1 MHTRAALLLSAL
13 ALAFPAHAQKQV
25 VRPPIAVYWMSVD
38 TMSGMGAGMG
48 AGMSASSMMG
58 AMMGGGG
65 GGDGS
70 TRTMHLELGSSQSA
84 SGEPRAAHDIPPGLN
99 MGPSLPLRTPSR
111 AAPAGRNEDM
121 PEGMEKPKG
130 RMKIYWGCGDNVGAG
145 QPVIIDFAKV
155 AAGQRPPNMV
165 SRQIKG
171 ASGPAFGR
179 NRTYG
184 DWPNSEDTKSVP
196 AGASLRGDHLVQG
209 NYSPEIK
216 FPIGERHDFMA
227 PVSFSPLAKTPS
239 GGMQVQ
245 WKTVPTA
252 TGYFATA
259 MGAVE
264 GTNDVVM
271 WSSSEVQEMGGAL
284 MGFVPPA
291 EVARL
296 IREKVVMPPQ
306 TTECTVPGQVVK
318 ELGHGFLRFVA
329 YGDELNLVHPPRPQD
344 PKQPWEQVWAVKV
357 RLKSTSGL
365 MLAEGMGGSETR
377 GRAERRPAQAQPETP
392 EQTQQQGSGSPVE
405 QGVQEGL
412 KALKGLFGR

>member
-1 MHTRAALLLSAL
+1 MRIRAALLLSGLAL
-13 ALAFPAHAQKQV
+13 ALPLHAQQQV
-25 VRPPIAVYWMSVD
+25 VRPPVAVYWMSVD

-48 AGMSASSMMG
+48 GGNVMSMMG
-58 AMMGGGG
+58 AMMGGG
-65 GGDGS
+65 DSS
-70 TRTMHLELGSSQSA
+70 TRTMHLQLGSSQSA
-84 SGEPRAAHDIPPGLN
+84 SGEPRAAHDIPSGLN

-111 AAPAGRNEDM
+111 AAPAGRDEDM

-130 RMKIYWGCGDNVGAG
+130 RMKIYWGCGDKVGTG

-165 SRQIKG
+165 SRRVAG
-171 ASGPAFGR
+171 ASGPAAGK

-196 AGASLRGDHLVQG
+196 AGASLRGDHLVKG

-245 WKTVPTA
+245 WKAVPSA

-259 MGAVE
+259 FGGVE
-264 GTNDVVM
+264 GSNDVVM

-296 IREKVVMPPQ
+296 IREKIIMPPQ

-318 ELGHGFLRFVA
+318 DMGNGFLRFVA

-344 PKQPWEQVWAVKV
+344 TKQPWEQIWAVKL

-365 MLAEGMGGSETR
+365 MLAEGMGGMSGETGER
-377 GRAERRPAQAQPETP
+377 EERRPAQARPEAPAQPQP
-392 EQTQQQGSGSPVE
+392 QGSGSAVE

>member
-1 MHTRAALLLSAL
+1 MRTRAAVVLAGL
-13 ALAFPAHAQKQV
+13 ALVIPAHAQKQV
-25 VRPPIAVYWMSVD
+25 VRPPIAVYWMSVE

-48 AGMSASSMMG
+48 GGMNVSSMMG

-65 GGDGS
+65 DS
-70 TRTMHLELGSSQSA
+70 ATRTMHLELGSSQSA
-84 SGEPRAAHDIPPGLN
+84 SGDPRAEHDIPAGLN
-99 MGPSLPLRTPSR
+99 MGPSLPLNTPKR
-111 AAPAGRNEDM
+111 AAPSRDEDM
-121 PEGMEKPKG
+121 PPGMEKPKG
-130 RMKIYWGCGDNVGAG
+130 RMKIYWGCGDKVGPG

-165 SRQIKG
+165 SRRVAG
-171 ASGPAFGR
+171 TTGPSAGR

-184 DWPNSEDTKSVP
+184 DWPNSEDSKAVP
-196 AGASLRGDHLVQG
+196 AGASLQGDHLVKG

-216 FPIGERHDFMA
+216 FAIGERHDFMA
-227 PVSFSPLAKTPS
+227 PVSFSPLAKTAA
-239 GGMQVQ
+239 GGMRAQ
-245 WKTVPTA
+245 WQTVPTT

-264 GTNDVVM
+264 GTEDIVM

-306 TTECTVPGQVVK
+306 TTECMVPGQVVK
-318 ELGHGFLRFVA
+318 EMGNGFLRFVA

-357 RLKSTSGL
+357 RLKSSSGM
-365 MLAEGMGGSETR
+365 MLAEGMGGTGGDAGE
-377 GRAERRPAQAQPETP
+377 RAESGPTQAPSDSASQTP
-392 EQTQQQGSGSPVE
+392 SGTPVE

>member
-1 MHTRAALLLSAL
+1 MRIRVAILLSGL
-13 ALAFPAHAQKQV
+13 ALAFPAAAQQQV

-38 TMSGMGAGMG
+38 TMSGMGAGMNV
-48 AGMSASSMMG
+48 SSMMG

-65 GGDGS
+65 DSS
-70 TRTMHLELGSSQSA
+70 TRTMNLQLGSSQSA
-84 SGEPRAAHDIPPGLN
+84 SGEPRAAHDIPSGLN
-99 MGPSLPLRTPSR
+99 MGPSLPLLTPRR
-111 AAPAGRNEDM
+111 AATPGRNEDL
-121 PEGMEKPKG
+121 PEGMEQPKG
-130 RMKIYWGCGDNVGAG
+130 RMKIYWGCGDTVGAG

-155 AAGQRPPNMV
+155 AAGQRPLNLV
-165 SRQIKG
+165 SRRVAG
-171 ASGPAFGR
+171 ASGPAAGK

-184 DWPNSEDTKSVP
+184 DWPNTEDSKAVP
-196 AGASLRGDHLVQG
+196 AGASLRGEHLVKG

-216 FPIGERHDFMA
+216 FSIEERHDFMA

-245 WKTVPTA
+245 WKAVPSA

-264 GTNDVVM
+264 GSNDVVM

-291 EVARL
+291 EVTRL

-318 ELGHGFLRFVA
+318 ELGTGFLRFVA
-329 YGDELNLVHPPRPQD
+329 YGDELNLVHPPRPRD
-344 PKQPWEQVWAVKV
+344 IKQPWEQVWAVKV
-357 RLKSTSGL
+357 RLKSSAGL
-365 MLAEGMGGSETR
+365 MLAEGMGGMSREAG
-377 GRAERRPAQAQPETP
+377 GRAERRPAQAQQPETP
-392 EQTQQQGSGSPVE
+392 SQTQQQGSGSPVE